1 MQNTNGIA
9 NAPLT
14 SSKAVN
20 KILFELK
27 SRLYD
32 MNGAALY
39 LMAAYDKSAV
49 IVKNL
54 RQDRNVRQIDPM
66 KVEELR
72 RHLELI
78 GVEARQLYKDVHGNV
93 ARLHDYR
100 LRLHEAFPKNRT
112 NVDAYFNE
120 MMKLRK
126 NAERNALEIANKA
139 PARAREIQ
147 GMAGRGFG
155 NYMSG
160 ADVVT
165 SRGTISSEE
174 VSADRSVQAPPT
186 ENTVTR
192 QSRIDQLLAEK
203 LGKDKSSVVIEEDS
217 VSKEEDSVSKEEQE
231 ELDAFLQGAGVAD
244 GVNMPPLMVDPSEA
258 EETVSGYSEKSS
270 EIPPLMVIET
280 GEVVAEKPAPIVKSS
295 IQKIPSSSSSS
306 AATVKAP
313 VVTAKPSAVAVK
325 TVTKEPVDD
334 DGGFGGFNDEGEKPV
349 AEQPEVKKPEVKKPE
364 VKKPEVKQPV
374 KVDNDFDSFGGFDDE
389 EPAKTSTEKP
399 AVKSSEPTKVDP
411 KKPTGEGNDEF
422 EGFMDFD
429 EGFVPLDK
437 TSDVAMGSRVPSF
450 SERIAAEFK
459 RQGISEG
466 VAAPPVRSVT
476 KQDSPVNHQSFAT
489 SLKSELAEGLPS
501 DRELLPEEHSTIIA
515 SLLDFSDN
523 GDSDPREANDA
534 SKAEKP
540 SYSGNG
546 KIQQLLNQLNS
557 FK

>member
-1 MQNTNGIA
+1 MG
-9 NAPLT
+9 
-14 SSKAVN
+14 N
-20 KILFELK
+20 K
-27 SRLYD
+27 RLYSLAKELGID
-32 MNGAALY
+32 SKELIVKLRSKGVMV
-39 LMAAYDKSAV
+39 KSA
-49 IVKNL
+49 L
-54 RQDRNVRQIDPM
+54 SSID
-66 KVEELR
+66 KLVEDAAR
-72 RHLELI
+72 RVVL
-78 GVEARQLYKDVHGNV
+78 G
-93 ARLHDYR
+93 
-100 LRLHEAFPKNRT
+100 
-112 NVDAYFNE
+112 DA
-120 MMKLRK
+120 
-126 NAERNALEIANKA
+126 A
-139 PARAREIQ
+139 
-147 GMAGRGFG
+147 
-155 NYMSG
+155 
-160 ADVVT
+160 VVT
-165 SRGTISSEE
+165 
-174 VSADRSVQAPPT
+174 PP
-186 ENTVTR
+186 VKA
-192 QSRIDQLLAEK
+192 SDKKEK
-203 LGKDKSSVVIEEDS
+203 
-217 VSKEEDSVSKEEQE
+217 
-231 ELDAFLQGAGVAD
+231 
-244 GVNMPPLMVDPSEA
+244 
-258 EETVSGYSEKSS
+258 
-270 EIPPLMVIET
+270 
-280 GEVVAEKPAPIVKSS
+280 VVAKVDRKEPVS
-295 IQKIPSSSSSS
+295 
-306 AATVKAP
+306 VKAP
-313 VVTAKPSAVAVK
+313 HQKGIPKAEASVVKVQDSSQGAKRLKKSEGKKVK
-325 TVTKEPVDD
+325 GKKTEVKKAEAK
-334 DGGFGGFNDEGEKPV
+334 KPEV
-349 AEQPEVKKPEVKKPE
+349 NKPEVKKPEVKKPE